1 MISIL
6 LFEIL
11 YFKIYTNNNTNEL
24 EIGNIFGNYYWNYED
39 VLEFTWDEK
48 LAEKEHILNLEE
60 NAKKISNIII

>member
-24 EIGNIFGNYYWNYED
+24 EIGYIFGNYYWNYED

-48 LAEKEHILNLEE
+48 LAEKEYILNLEE